1 MYKMHSLTCI
11 HLFPRFSAFADL
23 FSVATRQGLQG
34 LQTQN
39 PGIYYHNAA
48 LYAIEGRD
56 QANRLC
62 LEAAKI
68 ITIAQAV
75 SKLAPGKESVYY
87 GQRPWR
93 HGFSGKD
100 QCMYTCT
107 CTVN

>member
-1 MYKMHSLTCI
+1 MLLGVPRYLDSHTRSI
-11 HLFPRFSAFADL
+11 NPAYRFSAFADL
-23 FSVATRQGLQG
+23 FSDATRQGLKA

-48 LYAIEGRD
+48 LYAIERRE

-68 ITIAQAV
+68 ITLSQAV
-75 SKLAPGKESVYY
+75 SELDPGEGNVYF

-93 HGFSGKD
+93 RGLSGKK
-100 QCMYTCT
+100 
-107 CTVN
+107 